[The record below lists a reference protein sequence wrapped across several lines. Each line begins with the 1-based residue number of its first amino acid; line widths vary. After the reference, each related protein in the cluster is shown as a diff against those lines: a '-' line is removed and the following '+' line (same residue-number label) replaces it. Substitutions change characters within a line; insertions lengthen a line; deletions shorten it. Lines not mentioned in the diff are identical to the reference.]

1 MSSGKAFW
9 GCKMETAIK
18 ETFFFF
24 FLTFSISAAVVFDY
38 IWDMGIYKSTRL
50 PWCAVYKVILARA
63 HLLAHSHIQPH
74 SHYCHH
80 FQGKEMLCFMG
91 HLSGSAGAL
100 YIDAMF
106 VAISYLKQS
115 SVQSTSKYRKGRKK
129 MLMCL
134 DYIKILRLTKRK
146 GEKKVC

>member
-1 MSSGKAFW
+1 
-9 GCKMETAIK
+9 
-18 ETFFFF
+18 
-24 FLTFSISAAVVFDY
+24 
-38 IWDMGIYKSTRL
+38 
-50 PWCAVYKVILARA
+50 
-63 HLLAHSHIQPH
+63 
-74 SHYCHH
+74 
-80 FQGKEMLCFMG
+80 MG

-100 YIDAMF
+100 HIDAMF